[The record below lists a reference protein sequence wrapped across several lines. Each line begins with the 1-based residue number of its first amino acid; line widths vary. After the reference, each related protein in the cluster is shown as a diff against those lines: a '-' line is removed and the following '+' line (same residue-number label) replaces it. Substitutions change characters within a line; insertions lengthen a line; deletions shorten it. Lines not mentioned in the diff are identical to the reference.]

1 MSQQKLDSRR
11 QQNTAVCSLQSLSAP
26 GREWGG
32 GGRSLDGNSS
42 TGSTKSESNL
52 SVGFLNSF
60 LNQNQ
65 RARTL
70 FGPYQFSYPS
80 VQCTGLISWREKQK
94 CSCLVVVRR
103 LDAFPSLPGIVPH
116 RKKEHGA
123 PARAIG
129 ARTTTPNVTHPP
141 PTYRLGGTREIQ
153 LRKKSVAPAPL
164 RRGLMNFT
172 EEPSFFSEAGGTPSR
187 AQREWALCFGSGALT
202 ARLSI
207 KEAESKRTLTR
218 KLEELPFIHF
228 AGAAQHIAGSQRS
241 HTTCLTL
248 RSEGP

>member
-32 GGRSLDGNSS
+32 WSLDGNSS

-52 SVGFLNSF
+52 S
-60 LNQNQ
+60 
-65 RARTL
+65 
-70 FGPYQFSYPS
+70 FSYPS
-80 VQCTGLISWREKQK
+80 VQCTGLISWREKPK
-94 CSCLVVVRR
+94 CCCLVVVRR

-116 RKKEHGA
+116 RKKERGA

-141 PTYRLGGTREIQ
+141 PTYRLGGTNEIQ
-153 LRKKSVAPAPL
+153 LRKKSVAAAPL

-172 EEPSFFSEAGGTPSR
+172 EEPSFFSEAGGTPPR
-187 AQREWALCFGSGALT
+187 AQSEWALCCGSGALT

-207 KEAESKRTLTR
+207 KEAESKRKLTR
-218 KLEELPFIHF
+218 KLEELPFIRF
-228 AGAAQHIAGSQRS
+228 AGAAQHIAGSQRA

>member
-32 GGRSLDGNSS
+32 RSLDGNSS
-42 TGSTKSESNL
+42 TGSMKSESNL
-52 SVGFLNSF
+52 SVGFPNSF
-60 LNQNQ
+60 S
-65 RARTL
+65 APAL
-70 FGPYQFSYPS
+70 FGPDQFSYPS

-218 KLEELPFIHF
+218 KLEELPFIRF

>member
-52 SVGFLNSF
+52 S
-60 LNQNQ
+60 
-65 RARTL
+65 
-70 FGPYQFSYPS
+70 FSYPS

-129 ARTTTPNVTHPP
+129 
-141 PTYRLGGTREIQ
+141 
-153 LRKKSVAPAPL
+153 PL
-164 RRGLMNFT
+164 T
-172 EEPSFFSEAGGTPSR
+172 
-187 AQREWALCFGSGALT
+187 
-202 ARLSI
+202 
-207 KEAESKRTLTR
+207 
-218 KLEELPFIHF
+218 
-228 AGAAQHIAGSQRS
+228 
-241 HTTCLTL
+241 
-248 RSEGP
+248 

>member
-11 QQNTAVCSLQSLSAP
+11 QQNTAVCSLQSLSVP

-32 GGRSLDGNSS
+32 RSLDSNSS

-52 SVGFLNSF
+52 SVGFPNSF
-60 LNQNQ
+60 S
-65 RARTL
+65 APAL
-70 FGPYQFSYPS
+70 FGPDQFSYPS
-80 VQCTGLISWREKQK
+80 VQCIGLISWREKQK

-129 ARTTTPNVTHPP
+129 ARTTTPNVTHPL
-141 PTYRLGGTREIQ
+141 PTYRLGGTREIK
-153 LRKKSVAPAPL
+153 LRKKSVAAAAL
-164 RRGLMNFT
+164 HRGLMNFT
-172 EEPSFFSEAGGTPSR
+172 VEPSFFREAGGTPSR
-187 AQREWALCFGSGALT
+187 AQREWALCCGSGALT

-207 KEAESKRTLTR
+207 KETESKRTLTR
-218 KLEELPFIHF
+218 KLEELPFIRF